1 MNTFSLLNLT
11 SSLLLLGL
19 SGLAWRHRAFPAGKT
34 FIALMFCAALYSFGL
49 GLEGMSQQ
57 LIEAWWWSRLQYLG
71 IPWISPLILLL
82 VLQFCGYALNT
93 PTARIGISLMLAF
106 SALVMLA
113 HWTSPSHDWYYLD
126 MRLFHWQGIGII
138 QFEPGFLYQ
147 VFSIYYLGASFFSLL
162 ILALR
167 SMEVK
172 GVLRR
177 QTLLVLLGV
186 TIPLLFNLS
195 YIFHWTPEQLD
206 ITPLAFSL
214 GTLPL
219 AYGLF
224 VKRLL
229 DLQPIAMRRVFRSM
243 PIGCLVTDVR
253 GLLLDYN
260 PAARQIF
267 PQLNEQLIGEPLAE
281 HLPTEL
287 ELVKKLERG
296 QRLDRLDRPW
306 SLDGQHFYRAE
317 ITALYDA
324 TGPVGRLVMIHN
336 VTEHHWAEKALRQL
350 AERDS
355 LTHLFNRRS
364 FDEQFT
370 LLSHNSECYRQ
381 PLSLILLDID
391 YFKQLNDTQGHQ
403 QGDQALIAVA
413 QCLNTLQRPQDI
425 VARYGGE
432 EFVLLLPETSL
443 DEALEQAERLRAE
456 IEAST
461 PVTASLGVASCS
473 SMQVCHQQQLLE
485 LADQALY
492 RAKKAGRNQVQAQSS
507 TAGEGAG

>member
-1 MNTFSLLNLT
+1 MNIFSLLNLT
-11 SSLLLLGL
+11 SGLLLLGL
-19 SGLAWRHRAFPAGKT
+19 SGLAWRYRAFPAGKT
-34 FIALMFCAALYSFGL
+34 FIALMLCAATYSVGL
-49 GLEGMSQQ
+49 GLEALSHNLDQ
-57 LIEAWWWSRLQYLG
+57 AWWWSRVQYLG

-93 PTARIGISLMLAF
+93 PAARVGLSLMFSF

-113 HWTSPSHDWYYLD
+113 HWTSPGHDWYYLNIQ
-126 MRLFHWQGIGII
+126 LAHWHKIGIV
-138 QFEPGFLYQ
+138 QFTPGGLYQ
-147 VFSIYYLGASFFSLL
+147 VFSVYYLGASFFSLL

-177 QTLLVLLGV
+177 QTLIVLLGIS
-186 TIPLLFNLS
+186 IPLAFNLS
-195 YIFHWTPEQLD
+195 YLFHWTPEQLD
-206 ITPLAFSL
+206 ITPLAFAL

-243 PIGCLVTDVR
+243 PIGCLVTDQR

-267 PQLNEQLIGEPLAE
+267 PLLTEQLIGEPLAE
-281 HLPTEL
+281 HLPAEL
-287 ELVKKLERG
+287 ELVNKLQQG
-296 QRLDRLDRPW
+296 KRLDRLDQPW
-306 SLDGQHFYRAE
+306 TLDGQHFYRAE
-317 ITALYDA
+317 ITTLYDA

-336 VTEHHWAEKALRQL
+336 VTEHYWAEKALRQL

-355 LTHLFNRRS
+355 LTHLLNRRS

-370 LLSHNSECYRQ
+370 LLSHSSECYRQ
-381 PLSLILLDID
+381 PLALILLDID
-391 YFKQLNDTQGHQ
+391 HFKQLNDTQGHQ

-413 QCLNTLQRPQDI
+413 QCLNELQRPQDI

-432 EFVLLLPETSL
+432 EFVLLLPETCL
-443 DEALEQAERLRAE
+443 DEALEQAEHIRAQ
-456 IEAST
+456 IEATT
-461 PVTASLGVASCS
+461 PVTASLGVASCT
-473 SMQVCHQQQLLE
+473 SMQVCNQQQLLQ

-492 RAKKAGRNQVQAQSS
+492 RAKQAGRNQVQAQASIAS
-507 TAGEGAG
+507 